1 VLNVKLK
8 VAVMPNVLCFVLK
21 LGDDFL
27 RWFPI
32 GGNNTARKIIKRVWR
47 DGEVLRREGVI
58 TVEVVQALQRA
69 QITFNNVPRDAVVW
83 NVVQIKV

>member
-1 VLNVKLK
+1 
-8 VAVMPNVLCFVLK
+8 MFCFEAWGRFFAMVSN
-21 LGDDFL
+21 
-27 RWFPI
+27 W
-32 GGNNTARKIIKRVWR
+32 GNNTVRKIIKHVWR

-58 TVEVVQALQRA
+58 TVEVVQALQRG